1 MTTES
6 VIGYIILAFVII
18 FVLSTI
24 IRSVR
29 MVHQSKVMIV
39 ERLGRYSRTLRPGL
53 HVLIPF
59 IDSIR
64 AEVDLREQVLDYP
77 PQSVI
82 TKDNVSAEI
91 DTVIYYYIT
100 DPVKAIYEIIDLN
113 QAILKLSMTTIRNII
128 GDLDLD
134 RLLTSRTQVN
144 TELRAIIDEATDPW
158 GVKVNR
164 IELKSIEPPSE
175 IVDAMTKQ
183 MKAERDKRAVIL
195 ESEGIKQSRILEAE
209 GLKQSKILEA
219 EGQKQADILKAEG
232 EAKAWE
238 TLWTAKSG
246 SIKMYL
252 DAIKQSGIDEK
263 VLAVKY
269 LESLGEIA
277 NGQANK
283 VFIPY
288 EATGMLSS
296 LGAIKELF
304 TKEK

>member
-1 MTTES
+1 
-6 VIGYIILAFVII
+6 
-18 FVLSTI
+18 VL
-24 IRSVR
+24 V
-29 MVHQSKVMIV
+29 
-39 ERLGRYSRTLRPGL
+39 
-53 HVLIPF
+53 PF
-59 IDSIR
+59 IDSVR

-195 ESEGIKQSRILEAE
+195 ESEGVKQSRILEAE

-232 EAKAWE
+232 EAKAWG

-252 DAIKQSGIDEK
+252 DAINQSGVDEK
-263 VLAVKY
+263 VLAIKY

>member
-1 MTTES
+1 
-6 VIGYIILAFVII
+6 
-18 FVLSTI
+18 
-24 IRSVR
+24 
-29 MVHQSKVMIV
+29 
-39 ERLGRYSRTLRPGL
+39 
-53 HVLIPF
+53 
-59 IDSIR
+59 
-64 AEVDLREQVLDYP
+64 
-77 PQSVI
+77 
-82 TKDNVSAEI
+82 
-91 DTVIYYYIT
+91 
-100 DPVKAIYEIIDLN
+100 
-113 QAILKLSMTTIRNII
+113 
-128 GDLDLD
+128 
-134 RLLTSRTQVN
+134 
-144 TELRAIIDEATDPW
+144 
-158 GVKVNR
+158 
-164 IELKSIEPPSE
+164 
-175 IVDAMTKQ
+175 MTKQ